1 MLFGGGSVIK
11 VIAVLIIV
19 LVFAGGAWYVT
30 GLRAD
35 LAVSEINNQKLQ
47 DGIQQQQ
54 ELMNQMRRDV
64 QQMQEINNDL
74 RQETDRQRK
83 EVQALTDR
91 FNTNARG
98 ETRDFGALA
107 AEKPAAIERAVN
119 RGTKNAMRC
128 LEIASGAP
136 LTEQELNAKTNS
148 EINRECPTLA
158 NPNYIPPVR

>member
-1 MLFGGGSVIK
+1 MFGAGAAIK
-11 VIAVLIIV
+11 AIAIL
-19 LVFAGGAWYVT
+19 LVVAIFAAGLWYAT

-35 LAVSEINNQKLQ
+35 LAISQMNNAKLEE
-47 DGIQQQQ
+47 GIKQQQD
-54 ELMNQMRRDV
+54 LMDQMRQDV
-64 QQMQEINNDL
+64 AQMQSINNDL
-74 RQETDRQRK
+74 RQEADRQRK

-158 NPNYIPPVR
+158 NPNYIPPIR

>member
-1 MLFGGGSVIK
+1 MFGIGGIIKAIAALVI
-11 VIAVLIIV
+11 VAIIAV
-19 LVFAGGAWYVT
+19 GAWYVT

-35 LAVSEINNQKLQ
+35 LAVSEMNNVKLQ
-47 DGIQQQQ
+47 DGIKQQQ
-54 ELMNQMRRDV
+54 ELMEQMRQDV
-64 QQMQEINNDL
+64 AQMQAINNDL
-74 RQETDRQRK
+74 RQEADRQKK

-136 LTEQELNAKTNS
+136 LTDQELNAKTSS
-148 EINRECPTLA
+148 EINRECPTIA
-158 NPNYIPPVR
+158 NPNYIPPIR